1 MNHDPVIEPEIVYR
15 KVKVHAHAHHGGA
28 WKIAYADFVTA
39 MMAFFMLLW
48 ILGATTE
55 DQRKGIADYFTP
67 TVIQLQNSGGSNGL
81 FGGRSVVAPDG
92 TQIRP
97 ETTGSRPV
105 TSAGSDAPSS
115 RPGDARGQSAGS
127 GGNQGE
133 DQRRAADEARMDKVV
148 ERLKARLEAD
158 PTLKGLQGQ
167 VRFVKTRDG
176 LRIDLVERADFAMFA
191 LGTSAPTREAG
202 ALVQLVARAIADTPN
217 RLAVRGHTDARAF
230 RGKDGRGKDGTG
242 KDGRGKDGSGEDS
255 SGKDGSGEDGT
266 SNWSLS
272 TARADATRRL
282 LMGAGIASTR
292 FRRIEGVAD
301 TDPYVPKSPLDPRNR
316 RISIT
321 LLYQEAG

>member
-1 MNHDPVIEPEIVYR
+1 MKPELNIEPEIVYR
-15 KVKVHAHAHHGGA
+15 KAKSHGHAHHGGA

-92 TQIRP
+92 TAVRP
-97 ETTGSRPV
+97 ETTGKRPV
-105 TSAGSDAPSS
+105 TSSGSDAPSNK
-115 RPGDARGQSAGS
+115 PGDGRGQSAGS
-127 GGNQGE
+127 GQTE
-133 DQRRAADEARMDKVV
+133 QEAARAADEARMVKVIQK
-148 ERLKARLEAD
+148 LKARMEAD

-167 VRFVKTRDG
+167 VRFVRTRDG
-176 LRIDLVERADFAMFA
+176 LRIDLVERADFAMFG
-191 LGTSAPTREAG
+191 LGTSAPTKGAG
-202 ALVQLVARAIADTPN
+202 ELVQAVARAIADTPN
-217 RLAVRGHTDARAF
+217 RLTVRGHTDATGFA
-230 RGKDGRGKDGTG
+230 KPGTM
-242 KDGRGKDGSGEDS
+242 
-255 SGKDGSGEDGT
+255 

-272 TARADATRRL
+272 SARADATRRL
-282 LMGAGIASTR
+282 LMGAGIPGER

-301 TDPYVPKSPLDPRNR
+301 TDPYLKDAPKDPRNR

-321 LLYQEAG
+321 LLYEDPA